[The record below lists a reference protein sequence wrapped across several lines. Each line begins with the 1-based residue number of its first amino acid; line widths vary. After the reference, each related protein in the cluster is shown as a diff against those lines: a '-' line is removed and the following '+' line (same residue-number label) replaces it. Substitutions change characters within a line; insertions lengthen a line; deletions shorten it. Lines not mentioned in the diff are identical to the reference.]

1 MAEEVEEGVVEV
13 VAGHLLRNQLELRHY
28 RWIERHH
35 REVEAEE
42 EVVGVGEVAVVVVVE
57 EELHPLSEQ
66 MIADFGLLDRVVAEE
81 VKVVVSFGPFA
92 VPYY

>member
-1 MAEEVEEGVVEV
+1 MEV
-13 VAGHLLRNQLELRHY
+13 VAGHLLRNQLELRYY

-42 EVVGVGEVAVVVVVE
+42 EVVGVGEVAVVEV

-66 MIADFGLLDRVVAEE
+66 MIADFGLLDRVVVEE

-92 VPYY
+92 APCY